1 MHPVT
6 LVFNNRLFEQEYRE
20 YRIDYDLWY
29 MRIAAL
35 TGGII
40 YGGYAF
46 LDFLLYGDQYIPAA
60 TIRLGIVLPVSLI
73 CFFLSFTPDFRHTH
87 TIQFT
92 SIVLLLLGQLGLLLI
107 SSLPFVIPVYLSLS
121 TMMVLVYTACMGRIF
136 IKYQYGF
143 IPMIMIS
150 YSAGQFFLRDNPFA
164 VNLFEIISVNTV
176 AVVGLVAGY
185 IIERNDRIDFFQKK
199 IIELQNDHLK
209 LSNKK
214 QNSLIQKLQY
224 LNNDLRNF
232 TSMASHDLK
241 TPVRGIAT
249 LTHFLDAEIGK
260 KASPEVKEYINLI
273 NQNIQKMEYLVAGI
287 GKYVEA
293 GIERNP
299 KWTNPSKL
307 LNHIYA
313 NLSTN
318 SEIQISFPDE
328 IPKLLIWEQD
338 LRTIFTEIILN
349 AIKHQSP
356 SKSVK
361 ICVHQEETQD
371 GLALS
376 FIDNGPGIEPQ
387 YHERVFN
394 IFETLDTEKK
404 LQGAGIGLTIVRK
417 ILSKYQAQV
426 SISAHENG
434 FQGTRVRLFFPADLL
449 YNRVNFW
456 DGHFRKSSRI
466 ISGN

>member
-35 TGGII
+35 LGGLI

-46 LDFLLYGDQYIPAA
+46 LDFLLYGDQYIPIA

-73 CFFLSFTPDFRHTH
+73 CLLLSFTPEFRHTH
-87 TIQFT
+87 TIQFI
-92 SIVLLLLGQLGLLLI
+92 SIVLLLIAQLGLLLI
-107 SSLPFVIPVYLSLS
+107 SSLPFVIPVYLSLAS
-121 TMMVLVYTACMGRIF
+121 MMVLVYTACMGRIF
-136 IKYQYGF
+136 IKYQYLF
-143 IPMIMIS
+143 IPAIMIS
-150 YSAGQFFLRDNPFA
+150 YSAGQLFLRDNPYA
-164 VNLFEIISVNTV
+164 VDLFEIISVNTV
-176 AVVGLVAGY
+176 AIVGLVAGY

-209 LSNKK
+209 LSNNK

-224 LNNDLRNF
+224 LNHDLRNF

-260 KASPEVKEYINLI
+260 AASPEVKEYINLI
-273 NQNIQKMEYLVAGI
+273 YQNIQRMEYLVAGI

-293 GIERNP
+293 GIERNS
-299 KWTNPSKL
+299 KWTDPNKL
-307 LNHIYA
+307 LTQIDA
-313 NLSTN
+313 NLST
-318 SEIQISFPDE
+318 STEIQISVPDE
-328 IPKLLIWEQD
+328 IPQLLIWEQD

-349 AIKHQSP
+349 AIKHQTP
-356 SKSVK
+356 GKPVK
-361 ICVHQEETQD
+361 ICVFQEETQN

-376 FIDNGPGIEPQ
+376 FIDNGPGIDPR

-404 LQGAGIGLTIVRK
+404 LHGAGVGLTIVRK

-426 SISAHENG
+426 SITAHDHG
-434 FQGTRVRLFFPADLL
+434 IQGTKVRLFFPENLL

-456 DGHFRKSSRI
+456 DGSFRKVPRTI
-466 ISGN
+466 HEK